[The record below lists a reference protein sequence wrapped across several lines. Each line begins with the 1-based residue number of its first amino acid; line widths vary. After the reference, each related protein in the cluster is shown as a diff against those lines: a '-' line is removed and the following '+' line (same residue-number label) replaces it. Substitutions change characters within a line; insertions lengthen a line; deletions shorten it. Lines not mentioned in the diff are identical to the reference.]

1 MTDFFKLQVGPKP
14 FLWLGLAL
22 GVIAEFFLINW
33 ALYAAWM
40 NAHPSADNEFF
51 AYLFFVRAAIVMVV
65 GLLCFWAVVRLAR
78 IYGQEDP
85 EGKGN

>member
-1 MTDFFKLQVGPKP
+1 MTHIFKLQLGPKP

-33 ALYAAWM
+33 ALYAIWM
-40 NAHPSADNEFF
+40 NAHPLYDNIHWGYIFF
-51 AYLFFVRAAIVMVV
+51 IRASVVLIV

-78 IYGQEDP
+78 IYGQEMP

>member
-1 MTDFFKLQVGPKP
+1 MTDFFKFQAGPKP

-40 NAHPSADNEFF
+40 NAYPMADNTYWG
-51 AYLFFVRAAIVMVV
+51 YLFFIRVAIVLIV
-65 GLLCFWAVVRLAR
+65 GLLCFWAVVRLGR
-78 IYGQEDP
+78 IYGQERP
-85 EGKGN
+85 YGK